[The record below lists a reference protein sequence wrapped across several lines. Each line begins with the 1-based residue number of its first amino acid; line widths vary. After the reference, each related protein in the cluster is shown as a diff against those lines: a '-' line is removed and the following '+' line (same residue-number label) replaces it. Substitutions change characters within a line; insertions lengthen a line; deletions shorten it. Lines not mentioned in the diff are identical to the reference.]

1 MQTKWDI
8 GNSYIWIES
17 ILQSRKSHFNCL
29 YHCWPFIKVL
39 PLRKQLREK
48 LCIHSLITTH
58 DLEYY
63 GNKHYVI
70 IKLLYSWLRL
80 INLRSLSDKVLVKPW
95 RGQGGG
101 RVCTSEGYSLSSPTW
116 SLTPAGGKVGANG
129 LLRAEEWT
137 ALHIKESV
145 WLGHGWPFIGNSLKW
160 RTISYP
166 VIWCDS
172 PCNSTLSRCTS
183 PIYIPNHSKFAFYH
197 YGSSERG
204 AKRCAHE
211 ETTQTSGFRC
221 LAHYHSAFPSPFTST
236 SLFHPHTETLPA
248 LLSTL
253 ELISPGPFLR
263 KPNFTKTDPSSL
275 KKKTDEGARRGLNV
289 YLYGWSPRYV
299 RWKPS
304 AEQRDFVYKIEIYTV
319 ECIYL

>member
-1 MQTKWDI
+1 MA
-8 GNSYIWIES
+8 E
-17 ILQSRKSHFNCL
+17 
-29 YHCWPFIKVL
+29 
-39 PLRKQLREK
+39 
-48 LCIHSLITTH
+48 
-58 DLEYY
+58 
-63 GNKHYVI
+63 
-70 IKLLYSWLRL
+70 
-80 INLRSLSDKVLVKPW
+80 
-95 RGQGGG
+95 
-101 RVCTSEGYSLSSPTW
+101 
-116 SLTPAGGKVGANG
+116 GANG

-145 WLGHGWPFIGNSLKW
+145 WLGHGWPVIGNSLKW

-204 AKRCAHE
+204 AMRCAHE
-211 ETTQTSGFRC
+211 ETTQMSGFRC

-275 KKKTDEGARRGLNV
+275 KKKDRWGCEEGTQCIFIRMISKLCYVKAKCRIERFCVQNWDIYSWM
-289 YLYGWSPRYV
+289 YLLV
-299 RWKPS
+299 N
-304 AEQRDFVYKIEIYTV
+304 A
-319 ECIYL
+319 